1 MFTESIQLMTTPTDK
16 PKSVLMD
23 GKNTKLDEFLTNIQ
37 NMTQLRFILFI
48 LSILLCFVV
57 IFAVLFVV
65 PCEPS
70 TCTWSSNVKLLWS
83 NAVFTDI
90 GNSLKNY
97 VQIIVMSFI

>member
-1 MFTESIQLMTTPTDK
+1 MTTPTNK

-23 GKNTKLDEFLTNIQ
+23 GENTKLDEFLTNIQ
-37 NMTQLRFILFI
+37 NMTQLRFIFFV

-57 IFAVLFVV
+57 IIAVLFVV

-70 TCTWSSNVKLLWS
+70 TCISPSNVKLLWS

-90 GNSLKNY
+90 GISLIKY
-97 VQIIVMSFI
+97 VQIIVMSLI